1 MTGYEYNG
9 SFGYECLESGRPAIE
24 KIEYEC
30 RTHAEDKEDVFE
42 FMWDLVT
49 SDNKLR
55 VELEEWFF
63 QQVAHSLYRSRRS
76 ENRQADRSGI

>member
-55 VELEEWFF
+55 V
-63 QQVAHSLYRSRRS
+63 
-76 ENRQADRSGI
+76 

>member
-63 QQVAHSLYRSRRS
+63 STGSPLYRSRRS